1 MRYMNGKE
9 EIPMSLVWNQMKAG
23 NEQGLSDLFTRL
35 YPDLYLYGMKI
46 FNLPDLVKDSIQDVF
61 VRVWEKRK
69 TLGEVL
75 NPKAYLITALRRKL
89 FENKERYF
97 AADAEI
103 LIKISE
109 KQAFSFVEN
118 EFTEI
123 PEISEKLRES
133 LIATIN
139 DLPERQRELVFL
151 RFYYNLKYREIAD
164 ILNVKEQTVKNLM
177 QRTMGSLS
185 SKLDR
190 KQWERMD
197 DLDGL
202 LFTFFVFVKK

>member
-1 MRYMNGKE
+1 MNGKE

-35 YPDLYLYGMKI
+35 YPDLFLYGMKI

-103 LIKISE
+103 LTKISE

-164 ILNVKEQTVKNLM
+164 ILEVKEQTVKNLM

>member
-1 MRYMNGKE
+1 MNGKE

>member
-1 MRYMNGKE
+1 MNGKE

-103 LIKISE
+103 LTKISE

-164 ILNVKEQTVKNLM
+164 ILDVKEQTVKNLM
-177 QRTMGSLS
+177 QRTMASLS

-202 LFTFFVFVKK
+202 LFTFLFVKK

>member
-1 MRYMNGKE
+1 MNGKE

-103 LIKISE
+103 LTKISE

-133 LIATIN
+133 LIVTIN

>member
-1 MRYMNGKE
+1 MNGKE

-97 AADAEI
+97 AADAE
-103 LIKISE
+103 LLTKISE

-164 ILNVKEQTVKNLM
+164 ILDVKEQTVKNLM
-177 QRTMGSLS
+177 QRTMASLS

-190 KQWERMD
+190 KQWERID

>member
-1 MRYMNGKE
+1 MNGKE

-103 LIKISE
+103 LAKISE

-123 PEISEKLRES
+123 PEISERLRES

-177 QRTMGSLS
+177 QRTMASLS

>member
-1 MRYMNGKE
+1 MNGKE

-103 LIKISE
+103 LAKISE

-123 PEISEKLRES
+123 PEISERLRES

>member
-1 MRYMNGKE
+1 MNGKE

-103 LIKISE
+103 LTKISE

-151 RFYYNLKYREIAD
+151 RFYYNLKYLEIAD

>member
-1 MRYMNGKE
+1 MNGKE

-103 LIKISE
+103 LTKISE

-164 ILNVKEQTVKNLM
+164 ILDVKEQTVKNLM
-177 QRTMGSLS
+177 QRTMASLS

-190 KQWERMD
+190 KQWEQMD

-202 LFTFFVFVKK
+202 LFAFFALVKK

>member
-1 MRYMNGKE
+1 MNGKE

-103 LIKISE
+103 LAKISE

>member
-1 MRYMNGKE
+1 MNGKE

-103 LIKISE
+103 LTKISE

>member
-1 MRYMNGKE
+1 MNGKE

-103 LIKISE
+103 LTKISE

-164 ILNVKEQTVKNLM
+164 ILDVKEQTVKNLM
-177 QRTMGSLS
+177 QRTMASLS

>member
-1 MRYMNGKE
+1 MNGKE

-103 LIKISE
+103 LTKISE

-177 QRTMGSLS
+177 QRTMASLS

>member
-1 MRYMNGKE
+1 MNGKE

-61 VRVWEKRK
+61 VRVWEKRN

-103 LIKISE
+103 LAKISE

-123 PEISEKLRES
+123 PEISEKLRKS
-133 LIATIN
+133 LIVTIN

-185 SKLDR
+185 SKIDR

>member
-1 MRYMNGKE
+1 MNGKE

-103 LIKISE
+103 LTKISE

-185 SKLDR
+185 SKIDR
-190 KQWERMD
+190 KQWERTD